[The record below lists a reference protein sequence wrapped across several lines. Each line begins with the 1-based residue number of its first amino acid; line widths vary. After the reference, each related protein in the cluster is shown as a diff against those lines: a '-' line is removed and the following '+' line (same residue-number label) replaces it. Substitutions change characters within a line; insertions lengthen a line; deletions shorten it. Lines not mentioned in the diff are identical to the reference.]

1 MGQEEIWVGF
11 FLHRKTMLNSE
22 DILRL
27 FLPSWLFDY
36 FELEKFTQDSFRIDV
51 YLSEKKL
58 RSEVASGSLISQ
70 GFTDYSVVQDFP
82 VKGKVVYLHLRQRKW
97 LNKDTGEIT
106 SRQFDINYEGTRLR
120 KEFVA
125 FSKASNRK

>member
-1 MGQEEIWVGF
+1 
-11 FLHRKTMLNSE
+11 MLNSE
-22 DILRL
+22 DLLRL

-58 RSEVASGSLISQ
+58 KPEVSSGSLISH
-70 GFTDYSVVQDFP
+70 GFTDYSIVQDFP
-82 VKGKVVYLHLRQRKW
+82 VKGKAVYLHLRRRKW
-97 LNKDTGEIT
+97 LNKDTEEII
-106 SRQFDINYEGTRLR
+106 SRQFDINYEGTRLT

-125 FSKASNRK
+125 FLKESNRK